1 MLRKFATILV
11 GLLIFTMMLPVFAN
25 DSDKAFEV
33 VEPTFGK
40 NNEVIAKN
48 LLINIRIYEEIPLE
62 MTLVRVEP
70 NITDAVL
77 RDEISTLE
85 GTAKRMMP
93 ILPSEDA
100 EAIDVSDV
108 DIPFS
113 IQSEYEQDE
122 RRKIVKVYLETL
134 HEKQSA
140 DEEFI
145 RAYSKYNDLFY
156 SEDLKQIVVNKEL
169 SYYEQEMIT
178 EYKNAL
184 EKMVKTNY
192 IYNELSPIYNSLF
205 ETVVVGPENI
215 QLDGVIPFY
224 RTAVEDIKPGEY
236 KLIFKTNNKVLE
248 VREFTVKK
256 LEEDKIKENTTNIL
270 KNVLN
275 ENDEAK

>member
-156 SEDLKQIVVNKEL
+156 SEDLKQIVVNTR
-169 SYYEQEMIT
+169 I
-178 EYKNAL
+178 
-184 EKMVKTNY
+184 
-192 IYNELSPIYNSLF
+192 
-205 ETVVVGPENI
+205 
-215 QLDGVIPFY
+215 
-224 RTAVEDIKPGEY
+224 
-236 KLIFKTNNKVLE
+236 VL
-248 VREFTVKK
+248 
-256 LEEDKIKENTTNIL
+256 L
-270 KNVLN
+270 
-275 ENDEAK
+275 

>member
-1 MLRKFATILV
+1 
-11 GLLIFTMMLPVFAN
+11 
-25 DSDKAFEV
+25 
-33 VEPTFGK
+33 
-40 NNEVIAKN
+40 
-48 LLINIRIYEEIPLE
+48 
-62 MTLVRVEP
+62 
-70 NITDAVL
+70 
-77 RDEISTLE
+77 
-85 GTAKRMMP
+85 
-93 ILPSEDA
+93 
-100 EAIDVSDV
+100 
-108 DIPFS
+108 
-113 IQSEYEQDE
+113 
-122 RRKIVKVYLETL
+122 
-134 HEKQSA
+134 
-140 DEEFI
+140 
-145 RAYSKYNDLFY
+145 
-156 SEDLKQIVVNKEL
+156 
-169 SYYEQEMIT
+169 MIT